1 MENKQDTINV
11 LIDAELPMLRTVAYR
26 VLGNTHDADE
36 AIQNA
41 LLKAWKHFERF
52 RNESKLSSW
61 VYRVTL
67 NECFEMLRKRKTELK
82 YLKMYVENP
91 QPNKTVDDERLNE
104 LRLAIAALPK
114 IYRAA
119 LTVGYLSELSTE
131 NAAEKLE
138 CSVNTLYQRIHKAKQ
153 LLKRRMERT

>member
-82 YLKMYVENP
+82 YLKMYAENP

-153 LLKRRMERT
+153 LLKRRMERA